1 MRPHTS
7 RSCSTFGILETD
19 TRLSCTRC
27 RSRSPR
33 GFICRFC
40 GKADFQL
47 WVSTGP
53 GTVTAR
59 QKAKSSAE
67 KRTAKKKE
75 VTPTRRSTGGT
86 GFDFEDRVAAHF
98 VLSSLAGRPLPVDGN
113 VQRLQ
118 MQTGTLQWD
127 IDDLLV
133 TAQDKAAVRRL
144 AVSCKGN
151 VQVSANGLP
160 VSFAEQAWRLWNK
173 TDSPFDRSTDRLAL
187 ATQGKHDDF
196 QSAWSDIKKFAA
208 GADTALA
215 LAQIKANQRY
225 KRIFD
230 SLRAAAGTAVTDAD
244 VLGLI
249 GCIDVLP
256 LDFQRVPSKDEGD
269 AIAVARSL
277 LAGGTAQDAKD
288 LWDGIV
294 GRAKETRLGSGTL
307 DLAALRRWLR
317 PRFTLR
323 DFPDYEPSW
332 TRLRAL
338 SAETESLVQ
347 TALPSGARLD
357 FRSECDQLLTQ
368 LGEKPCGAVYGES
381 GTGKSAL
388 VKAFLDTHFPT
399 ATRVWLAPEHLE
411 LALNEAERTR
421 FGLAHSLISVLDV
434 AVAAENFLI
443 IDSAE
448 RLSPASRLKA
458 QQLVKQLLEMTGSEP
473 PLAWRVV
480 LVGQTEFW
488 ASGELSKIAGIPSL
502 ARWEV
507 RTRSE
512 GDIAAVLRASTGLE
526 WLASHHDALIALT
539 NLRTLAW
546 VLQAAGVFQDDNG
559 AAPTSMVAIADKL
572 WAHWTSGQTALER
585 FLIRLALRDAA
596 FEHSV
601 PVSTLEAADAT
612 AFDGRPPQCP
622 VRRNPA
628 NNHIQFE
635 HDLAADWARFQR
647 LKEIASDTAQW
658 ATYAENP
665 LWNGAL
671 RMLGQFLLRQPSG
684 SRTAWDDAFDKVQ
697 AVQGALPLA
706 DDILLDALFLDP
718 EAITFLEARADV
730 LFANNAKHLQRL
742 LARFEHV
749 ASVSGISPGNEG
761 PLKDFGVYLEAK
773 FRTPIVGRWPALAG
787 FLDHHRERVA
797 DLVLPRVSL
806 LCERWLTSMPLTLSD
821 GTPFPYR
828 QEFAELA
835 LATARAR
842 QLSIAKGVMYLGDDD
857 GIFEAAFAGAQ
868 DLPDDVAVWALEMA
882 QRRPMRADLQAKL
895 SQYRKER
902 AAEHSRRMES
912 DAEYR
917 ERHDRKRSIP
927 IMPSGRKLPPW
938 PLGPQDRVDRS
949 FEKAVRSRTFQ
960 SLMRARPAV
969 AAEVLLAVLIED
981 SPEESYSSRGS
992 YREELGLAYDH
1003 EGYPTAYW
1011 KSPFFSF
1018 LHVDP
1023 GTAIDALL
1031 RLVSFC
1037 MDRWEHAVTSHRDRS
1052 PAPIPI
1058 RLNDGTE
1065 RQFRG
1070 RYDAF
1075 AWSQTSDHSNGQLYS
1090 SLAALEKWLCG
1101 LIDQEADVSSHIDTL
1116 MRHADSVAILGV
1128 IINVG
1133 KRLPELFSTVLK
1145 PLLTVASFYEW
1156 DERRVRD
1163 SEYSFDGMTWVRSGE
1178 MVFEMARDWHAA
1190 PYRQR
1195 KLIALVSELCR
1206 KDHVLGDF
1214 VNAAAAEWPL
1224 PDGDKERIEFQIRA
1238 AQLDYRN
1245 YRAADSGEEEQAEFI
1260 WPAELVATISGFDQ
1274 SHRRAGEVLA
1284 FPGNCR
1290 RFLAAP
1296 APLPIEQ
1303 TTAVTGLM
1311 GAADGDEDVGLEEE
1325 MLRPARVAAAV
1336 VLLLG
1341 AKDWLAS
1348 NESVRDRAQAILNAA
1363 MEETA
1368 LDRDRSRFHYST
1380 APSYLEFVA
1389 YLVFHEWLTA
1399 PSPDTDSAL
1408 MRVLTSGDDR
1418 AARVI
1423 AGMAHAHQAILGD
1436 RWWRLL
1442 YLALLWS
1449 GLMILRPRFG
1459 RKEGPDQRRWLGRV
1473 RWLLTRRVSGV
1484 PCKVDD
1490 IRPLDVAKRVE
1501 EFEAR
1506 QWEEEYRRDGRSF
1519 TRDRSRRMSG
1529 ALETHFLQIAF
1540 AWLLIDKNL
1549 PAEATELDQWRQL
1562 LKAFWAHTAWLLVGS
1577 ESETSGDYAPM
1588 SQFGYKLVEA
1598 MAGMVLVTDA
1608 AESSSL
1614 WQPVF
1619 DIGPKGH
1626 YAIAHFFTCFFSH
1639 LEEDTDAAFFAA
1651 RWRPMIEAIMA
1662 GRGWEG
1668 GPWYHQQSLER
1679 HALGFARSDALAR
1692 PSASARLIESMRD
1705 LYRAWALR
1713 RLPSDE
1719 DNLAGLCGFLST
1731 KAGQPLRLE
1740 GLVWIASAIQGASE
1754 LARLAGQ
1761 GAGAD
1766 RHWYRDRTSA
1776 AFVELLTTVI
1786 TEDGP
1791 AAVAQPE
1798 TRQALIDLVGLAVS
1812 KQLSAALAIQD
1823 RLKSLL

>member
-1 MRPHTS
+1 M
-7 RSCSTFGILETD
+7 
-19 TRLSCTRC
+19 
-27 RSRSPR
+27 
-33 GFICRFC
+33 
-40 GKADFQL
+40 
-47 WVSTGP
+47 
-53 GTVTAR
+53 TA
-59 QKAKSSAE
+59 
-67 KRTAKKKE
+67 
-75 VTPTRRSTGGT
+75 TRRSTAGT
-86 GFDFEDRVAAHF
+86 GFDFEDSVAAQF
-98 VLSSLAGRPLPVDGN
+98 VLSSLAGRGLPVEGN
-113 VQRLQ
+113 LQRLQ

-133 TAQDKAAVRRL
+133 TAQDKAVARRL

-160 VSFAEQAWRLWNK
+160 ESFAQQAWRLWTT

-187 ATQGKHDDF
+187 ATQGAHDVF
-196 QSAWSDIKKFAA
+196 QSAWSDIKKFTA

-215 LAQIKANQRY
+215 LAQIKANPRY

-230 SLRAAAGTAVTDAD
+230 SLKAAAVTAVTDAD

-256 LDFQRVPSKDEGD
+256 FDFQRVPSKDEGD
-269 AIAVARSL
+269 AIAVALSL
-277 LAGGTAQDAKD
+277 LAGGTAQDAKR
-288 LWDGIV
+288 LWEEIV
-294 GRAKETRLGSGTL
+294 GRARETRLGSGTL
-307 DLAALRRWLR
+307 DIAALKRWLR
-317 PRFTLR
+317 PRFALR

-332 TRLRAL
+332 ARLRAL

-368 LGEKPCGAVYGES
+368 LRGKPCIAVYGDS

-411 LALNEAERTR
+411 LALNEAERAR
-421 FGLAHSLISVLDV
+421 FGLAHPLIRVLDA
-434 AVAAENFLI
+434 AVTAENFLI

-473 PLAWRVV
+473 PLAWRVI
-480 LVGQTEFW
+480 LIGQTEFW
-488 ASGELSKIAGIPSL
+488 ASGELSKIAGTPSL

-507 RTRSE
+507 RARSA
-512 GDIAAVLRASTGLE
+512 GDVTAVLRVSAGLE

-546 VLQAAGVFQDDNG
+546 VVQAAGVFQDDSG
-559 AAPTSMVAIADKL
+559 AAPTSMVAIAEKL
-572 WAHWTSGQTALER
+572 WAHWTSGRTALEG

-601 PVSTLEAADAT
+601 PVSTLDAADAT

-628 NNHIQFE
+628 NNHVQFE

-647 LKEIASDTAQW
+647 LKEIAFDTAQW
-658 ATYAENP
+658 AAYAENP

-684 SRTAWDDAFDKVQ
+684 SRTAWDDAFDQVE
-697 AVQGALPLA
+697 AVQGTLPLA

-718 EAITFLEARADV
+718 EAVAILEVRADM

-749 ASVSGISPGNEG
+749 ASVSGISPGAEG
-761 PLKDFGVYLEAK
+761 PLKDYGVYLEAK
-773 FRTPIVGRWPALAG
+773 FRTPIIGRWPALAV
-787 FLDHHRERVA
+787 FLGHHRERVA
-797 DLVLPRVSL
+797 DLELPRVSI
-806 LCERWLTSMPLTLSD
+806 LCERWLTSMPLTSSD

-828 QEFAELA
+828 REFAELA
-835 LATARAR
+835 LAAARAR
-842 QLSIAKGVMYLGDDD
+842 QLNVAKGVMYLGDDD
-857 GIFEAAFAGAQ
+857 GIYEAAFAGAQ
-868 DLPDDVAVWALEMA
+868 DLPDDVTTWALETA

-895 SQYRKER
+895 NQHRKEK
-902 AAEHSRRMES
+902 AAEHSRRMAS

-917 ERHDRKRSIP
+917 ERHGRKRSIP
-927 IMPSGRKLPPW
+927 FVSSGRKLPPW

-949 FEKAVRSRTFQ
+949 FEKAVRSQTFQ
-960 SLMRARPAV
+960 SLMRARPAE

-981 SPEESYSSRGS
+981 SPEESYGSRGS
-992 YREELGLAYDH
+992 YREELGLANDG

-1023 GTAIDALL
+1023 ASAIDSLL
-1031 RLVSFC
+1031 KLVSFC
-1037 MDRWEHAVTSHRDRS
+1037 MDRWEHEVTSRGGRS
-1052 PAPIPI
+1052 PAPILI
-1058 RLNDGTE
+1058 RLDDGTE

-1070 RYDAF
+1070 RYSVF
-1075 AWSQTSDHSNGQLYS
+1075 AWSQASDHSNGPLYS

-1101 LIDQEADVSSHIDTL
+1101 LVDHGADVSSHIDTL

-1133 KRLPELFSTVLK
+1133 KRLPELFSAVLK
-1145 PLLTVASFYEW
+1145 PLLTVAPFYEW

-1163 SEYSFDGMTWVRSGE
+1163 SEYSFAGTIWIQSGE
-1178 MVFEMARDWHAA
+1178 MVFEMAREWHAA
-1190 PYRQR
+1190 PYRHR
-1195 KLIALVSELCR
+1195 NLIAIVSELCR

-1214 VNAAAAEWPL
+1214 VNAAAAQWTP

-1245 YRAADSGEEEQAEFI
+1245 YRAVVAGEDEQVEFVC
-1260 WPAELVATISGFDQ
+1260 PAGLAAAVSGFER
-1274 SHRRAGEVLA
+1274 SRGRARQILV
-1284 FPGNCR
+1284 FPENCR

-1296 APLPIEQ
+1296 APLPAEQ
-1303 TTAVTGLM
+1303 ITAIAGLM
-1311 GAADGDEDVGLEEE
+1311 AAADGDEDVGLEEE
-1325 MLRPARVAAAV
+1325 MLRPARVTAAV

-1341 AKDWLAS
+1341 AKEWLAS
-1348 NESVRDRAQAILNAA
+1348 NEGVRDRTQAIVNAA
-1363 MEETA
+1363 MEDTA
-1368 LDRDRSRFHYST
+1368 LDKDRSRFRYSM

-1389 YLVFHEWLTA
+1389 YLVFHEWLA
-1399 PSPDTDSAL
+1399 DPSLETDSAL
-1408 MRVLTSGDDR
+1408 LRVLTSGDDR
-1418 AARVI
+1418 AAAVI
-1423 AGMAHAHQAILGD
+1423 AETAYIHRATLGD
-1436 RWWRLL
+1436 RWWRLQ

-1449 GLMILRPRFG
+1449 GLMILRPRFD
-1459 RKEGPDQRRWLGRV
+1459 REDGPDQSRWLRRA
-1473 RWLLTRRVSGV
+1473 RWLLSRRVSGV
-1484 PCKVDD
+1484 PCTVDD

-1506 QWEEEYRRDGRSF
+1506 QWEEEYHRDGRRF

-1529 ALETHFLQIAF
+1529 ALETHFLRIAF

-1549 PAEATELDQWRQL
+1549 PAEAAELDERRQL

-1577 ESETSGDYAPM
+1577 ESETSGDYSPM

-1598 MAGMVLVTDA
+1598 IAGMVLVTDP
-1608 AESSSL
+1608 AETPSL
-1614 WQPVF
+1614 WQPIF
-1619 DIGPKGH
+1619 DIGPRGH
-1626 YAIAHFFTCFFSH
+1626 YAIAHLFKCIFSH
-1639 LEEDTDAAFFAA
+1639 FEEDTDPAFFAA
-1651 RWRPMIEAIMA
+1651 RWRPMIEAVMA

-1679 HALGFARSDALAR
+1679 HALSFARSDALAR
-1692 PSASARLIESMRD
+1692 PSASARLIEPMRD
-1705 LYRAWALR
+1705 LYRAWALK
-1713 RLPSDE
+1713 RLPGDE

-1731 KAGQPLRLE
+1731 KAGQPIRLE
-1740 GLVWIASAIQGASE
+1740 GLVWIANAIQSASE
-1754 LARLAGQ
+1754 LARLANQ
-1761 GAGAD
+1761 GPAAD

-1776 AFVELLTTVI
+1776 AFVEFLTTVV
-1786 TEDGP
+1786 TENGP

-1798 TRQALIDLVGLAVS
+1798 IRQALIDLVGLAVS
-1812 KQLSAALAIQD
+1812 KQLSAAFALQD

>member
-1 MRPHTS
+1 
-7 RSCSTFGILETD
+7 
-19 TRLSCTRC
+19 
-27 RSRSPR
+27 
-33 GFICRFC
+33 
-40 GKADFQL
+40 
-47 WVSTGP
+47 
-53 GTVTAR
+53 
-59 QKAKSSAE
+59 
-67 KRTAKKKE
+67 
-75 VTPTRRSTGGT
+75 
-86 GFDFEDRVAAHF
+86 
-98 VLSSLAGRPLPVDGN
+98 
-113 VQRLQ
+113 

-133 TAQDKAAVRRL
+133 VAQDKAVARRL

-160 VSFAEQAWRLWNK
+160 ASFADLAWRLWTK

-187 ATQGKHDDF
+187 ATQGTHDDF

-208 GADTALA
+208 GADAALA
-215 LAQIKANQRY
+215 LAQIEANPRY

-230 SLRAAAGTAVTDAD
+230 SLKAAATAVTNAD

-249 GCIDVLP
+249 GCLDVLP
-256 LDFQRVPSKDEGD
+256 FDFQRLPSKDEAD

-277 LAGGTAQDAKD
+277 LAGGTAQDATD
-288 LWDGIV
+288 LWGEIV

-307 DLAALRRWLR
+307 DMAALRRWLR
-317 PRFTLR
+317 PRFALR

-332 TRLRAL
+332 ARLRAL

-357 FRSECDQLLTQ
+357 FRSECDLLLTQ
-368 LGEKPCGAVYGES
+368 LGEKPCVAVYGES

-388 VKAFLDTHFPT
+388 VKAFLDTHFPS

-411 LALNEAERTR
+411 LALNEAERAR
-421 FGLAHSLISVLDV
+421 FGLAHPLISVLDA
-434 AVAAENFLI
+434 AVTAENFLI

-458 QQLVKQLLEMTGSEP
+458 QQLVKQLLEVTGSEP
-473 PLAWRVV
+473 PLAWRVI
-480 LVGQTEFW
+480 LIGQTEFW
-488 ASGELSKIAGIPSL
+488 ASGELSKIAGTPSL

-507 RTRSE
+507 RARSA
-512 GDIAAVLRASTGLE
+512 GDVAAVLRASTGLE
-526 WLASHHDALIALT
+526 WLASHHDALMALT

-546 VLQAAGVFQDDNG
+546 VVQAAGVFQDDSG
-559 AAPTSMVAIADKL
+559 AAPTSMVAIAEKL
-572 WAHWTSGQTALER
+572 WAHWTLGRTALEG

-628 NNHIQFE
+628 NNHVQFE

-658 ATYAENP
+658 AAYAENP

-671 RMLGQFLLRQPSG
+671 RMLGQLLLRQPSG
-684 SRTAWDDAFDKVQ
+684 SRTAWDDAFDQVQ
-697 AVQGALPLA
+697 AAQGTLPLA

-718 EAITFLEARADV
+718 EAITFLEARADM

-749 ASVSGISPGNEG
+749 GSVSGVSLVNAG
-761 PLKDFGVYLEAK
+761 PLKDYGVYLEAK
-773 FRTPIVGRWPALAG
+773 FRTPIVGRWPALAV
-787 FLDHHRERVA
+787 FLGHHHQRVA
-797 DLVLPRVSL
+797 DLVLPRVSI

-821 GTPFPYR
+821 GTLVPYR

-842 QLSIAKGVMYLGDDD
+842 QLDVAKGVMYLGDDD
-857 GIFEAAFAGAQ
+857 SLFEAAFAGAQ
-868 DLPDDVAVWALEMA
+868 DLPDDVATWALEMA
-882 QRRPMRADLQAKL
+882 HRRPMRADLQAQLNQHHREK
-895 SQYRKER
+895 

-917 ERHDRKRSIP
+917 ERHGRKRSISV
-927 IMPSGRKLPPW
+927 MSSGRKLPPW
-938 PLGPQDRVDRS
+938 PLGPQGRVDRA

-960 SLMRARPAV
+960 SLMRARPAE
-969 AAEVLLAVLIED
+969 AAEVLMAVLIED
-981 SPEESYSSRGS
+981 SPEESYGSRGR
-992 YREELGLAYDH
+992 YREELGLAYDN

-1023 GTAIDALL
+1023 ATAIDTLL
-1031 RLVSFC
+1031 RLLSFC
-1037 MDRWEHAVTSHRDRS
+1037 MDRWEHDVTSHGGRS
-1052 PAPIPI
+1052 PAPIPV

-1070 RYDAF
+1070 RYNAF

-1101 LIDQEADVSSHIDTL
+1101 LVDQGADVSSHINTL

-1133 KRLPELFSTVLK
+1133 KRLPELFSAVLK
-1145 PLLTVASFYEW
+1145 PLLTVAPFYEW
-1156 DERRVRD
+1156 DERRIRD
-1163 SEYSFDGMTWVRSGE
+1163 SEYSFDAMTWVRSGE
-1178 MVFEMARDWHAA
+1178 MVFEMARDWYAA
-1190 PYRQR
+1190 PYRHR
-1195 KLIALVSELCR
+1195 KLTAIVSELCR
-1206 KDHVLGDF
+1206 KDHALGDF
-1214 VNAAAAEWPL
+1214 VNAAAAQWTP
-1224 PDGDKERIEFQIRA
+1224 PDGDKERMEFQIRVA
-1238 AQLDYRN
+1238 ELDYRN
-1245 YRAADSGEEEQAEFI
+1245 YRAVGAGEEHQAEFV
-1260 WPAELVATISGFDQ
+1260 WPAELAAVISGFEQ
-1274 SHRRAGEVLA
+1274 SRGRARQILA
-1284 FPGNCR
+1284 FPENCR

-1296 APLPIEQ
+1296 APLPVDQI
-1303 TTAVTGLM
+1303 TAIADLM

-1325 MLRPARVAAAV
+1325 MLRPARVTAAV

-1341 AKDWLAS
+1341 AKEWLAS
-1348 NESVRDRAQAILNAA
+1348 NESVHDRAQAIVHAA

-1368 LDRDRSRFHYST
+1368 LDKDRSRFHYSMT
-1380 APSYLEFVA
+1380 PSYLEFVA
-1389 YLVFHEWLTA
+1389 YLVFHEWLAA
-1399 PSPDTDSAL
+1399 PSRDTDSAL
-1408 MRVLTSGDDR
+1408 LRILTSGDDR
-1418 AARVI
+1418 AAGVI
-1423 AGMAHAHQAILGD
+1423 ADMAYAHSAALGD
-1436 RWWRLL
+1436 RWWRLQ

-1449 GLMILRPRFG
+1449 GLIILKPRFG
-1459 RKEGPDQRRWLGRV
+1459 QEDGPDQSRWLRRA

-1484 PCKVDD
+1484 PCTVDD
-1490 IRPLDVAKRVE
+1490 IRPLDVAKRIE

-1506 QWEEEYRRDGRSF
+1506 QWEEEYRHDGRTF

-1529 ALETHFLQIAF
+1529 ALETHFLQVAF

-1549 PAEATELDQWRQL
+1549 SAGVTELNQRRQL
-1562 LKAFWAHTAWLLVGS
+1562 LNAFWAHTGWLLVGS

-1588 SQFGYKLVEA
+1588 SQFGYKLLEA

-1608 AESSSL
+1608 AESSLL
-1614 WQPVF
+1614 WQPIF

-1639 LEEDTDAAFFAA
+1639 LEEDTDQALFAA
-1651 RWRPMIEAIMA
+1651 RWRPMIEAIMV

-1692 PSASARLIESMRD
+1692 PSTSSRLIEPMRD
-1705 LYRAWALR
+1705 LYRAWALK
-1713 RLPSDE
+1713 RLPNDE

-1731 KAGQPLRLE
+1731 KAGQSLRLE
-1740 GLVWIASAIQGASE
+1740 GLVWIANSIQGASA

-1761 GAGAD
+1761 GPVAD
-1766 RHWYRDRTSA
+1766 RPLYRDRTSA
-1776 AFVELLTTVI
+1776 AFVEFLTTVI
-1786 TEDGP
+1786 TENGP
-1791 AAVAQPE
+1791 TTVAQPE

>member
-7 RSCSTFGILETD
+7 RSCSTSASWKRT
-19 TRLSCTRC
+19 
-27 RSRSPR
+27 R
-33 GFICRFC
+33 GFPAFVVDRTGIVVPLSTPC
-40 GKADFQL
+40 GKADFPHR
-47 WVSTGP
+47 VSTGP

-67 KRTAKKKE
+67 KRTAKKNE

-86 GFDFEDRVAAHF
+86 GFDFEDRVAALL
-98 VLSSLAGRPLPVDGN
+98 VLSSLAGRTLPVDGN

-133 TAQDKAAVRRL
+133 TAHNKAAVRRL

-160 VSFAEQAWRLWNK
+160 VSFAEQAWRLWTK
-173 TDSPFDRSTDRLAL
+173 TNSPFDRSTDRMAL
-187 ATQGKHDDF
+187 ATQGKLVAF

-208 GADTALA
+208 GADATLA
-215 LAQIKANQRY
+215 LAQIKANRRY

-230 SLRAAAGTAVTDAD
+230 SLKAAAVTAVTDAD
-244 VLGLI
+244 ALSLI
-249 GCIDVLP
+249 DRIDVLP
-256 LDFQRVPSKDEGD
+256 FDFQQVPSKDEGD

-288 LWDGIV
+288 LWDEIV
-294 GRAKETRLGSGTL
+294 GRAKTTRLGSGTL
-307 DLAALRRWLR
+307 DLAELRRWLR
-317 PRFTLR
+317 PRFMLR

-357 FRSECDQLLTQ
+357 FRSECDQLLAQ
-368 LGEKPCGAVYGES
+368 LGEKPCIAVYGES
-381 GTGKSAL
+381 GAGKSAF
-388 VKAFLDTHFPT
+388 VRTFLDTHFPT

-411 LALNEAERTR
+411 IALNEAERTR
-421 FGLAHSLISVLDV
+421 FGLAHPLVSVLDS
-434 AVAAENFLI
+434 AVAAEKFLI

-458 QQLVKQLLEMTGSEP
+458 QQLVKQLHDVTGSEP
-473 PLAWRVV
+473 PLAWRVI
-480 LVGQTEFW
+480 LIGQTEFW
-488 ASGELSKIAGIPSL
+488 ASGEISKIVGTPSL

-507 RTRSE
+507 RARSA
-512 GDIAAVLRASTGLE
+512 GDVAAVLRASAGLE

-546 VLQAAGVFQDDNG
+546 VVQAAGVFQDDSG
-559 AAPTSMVAIADKL
+559 AAPTSMVAIAEKL
-572 WAHWTSGQTALER
+572 WAHWTAGRTALEG

-601 PVSTLEAADAT
+601 PVSSLEAADAT

-628 NNHIQFE
+628 NNHVQFE

-684 SRTAWDDAFDKVQ
+684 SRTAWDDAFDQVQ
-697 AVQGALPLA
+697 AVRGSLPLA

-718 EAITFLEARADV
+718 EAITFLEARANM

-749 ASVSGISPGNEG
+749 ASVSGISPGAG
-761 PLKDFGVYLEAK
+761 PLKDYGVYLEAK
-773 FRTPIVGRWPALAG
+773 FRTPIVGRWPALAV
-787 FLDHHRERVA
+787 FLDHHRQRVA
-797 DLVLPRVSL
+797 DLVLPRVSI
-806 LCERWLTSMPLTLSD
+806 LCERWLTSMPFSMSD
-821 GTPFPYR
+821 GMPFPYR

-842 QLSIAKGVMYLGDDD
+842 QLDVAKGVMYVGDDD
-857 GIFEAAFAGAQ
+857 SIFEATFAGAQ
-868 DLPDDVAVWALEMA
+868 DLPDDVATWALEMA
-882 QRRPMRADLQAKL
+882 HRRPLRADLQAKL
-895 SQYRKER
+895 NQHHREK
-902 AAEHSRRMES
+902 AAEHSRRMAS
-912 DAEYR
+912 DADYR

-927 IMPSGRKLPPW
+927 FISSGRKLPPW
-938 PLGPQDRVDRS
+938 PLGPQGRVDRT
-949 FEKAVRSRTFQ
+949 FEKAVRSRAFQ
-960 SLMRARPAV
+960 SLMRTRPAV

-981 SPEESYSSRGS
+981 SPEESYSSRGR

-1037 MDRWEHAVTSHRDRS
+1037 MDRWEHEVTSYRDRL

-1070 RYDAF
+1070 RYSAF

-1101 LIDQEADVSSHIDTL
+1101 LIDQKADVSSHIDTL

-1128 IINVG
+1128 FINVG
-1133 KRLPELFSTVLK
+1133 KRLPELFSAVLK
-1145 PLLTVASFYEW
+1145 PLLTVAPFYEW

-1163 SEYSFDGMTWVRSGE
+1163 SEYSFDGMTWIRSGE
-1178 MVFEMARDWHAA
+1178 MVFDMAREWHAA
-1190 PYRQR
+1190 PYRHR
-1195 KLIALVSELCR
+1195 NLIAVVSEQCR
-1206 KDHVLGDF
+1206 KDHALGDF
-1214 VNAAAAEWPL
+1214 VNAAAAEWTL

-1245 YRAADSGEEEQAEFI
+1245 YRVVGAGEEEQAEFVC
-1260 WPAELVATISGFDQ
+1260 PAELAAAISGFEQ
-1274 SHRRAGEVLA
+1274 SWGQARQILA
-1284 FPGNCR
+1284 FPEHCR

-1296 APLPIEQ
+1296 APLPVAQI
-1303 TTAVTGLM
+1303 TAIADLM
-1311 GAADGDEDVGLEEE
+1311 GVADGDEDVGLEEE
-1325 MLRPARVAAAV
+1325 MLRPARVTAAV
-1336 VLLLG
+1336 ALLLG

-1348 NESVRDRAQAILNAA
+1348 NEGVRDRAQAIVNAA

-1368 LDRDRSRFHYST
+1368 LDKDRSRFHYST

-1389 YLVFHEWLTA
+1389 YLVFQEWLTA

-1418 AARVI
+1418 AAGVI

-1449 GLMILRPRFG
+1449 GLNILRPRPG
-1459 RKEGPDQRRWLGRV
+1459 REEWPEQIRWLRRV

-1484 PCKVDD
+1484 PCTVGD

-1506 QWEEEYRRDGRSF
+1506 QWEEEYRHDGRILS
-1519 TRDRSRRMSG
+1519 RDRSRRMSG
-1529 ALETHFLQIAF
+1529 ALETHFLQVAF
-1540 AWLLIDKNL
+1540 AWLLIDKDL
-1549 PAEATELDQWRQL
+1549 PADATELDQRRQL
-1562 LKAFWAHTAWLLVGS
+1562 LTAFWAHTAWLLVGS
-1577 ESETSGDYAPM
+1577 KSETSGDYAPM

-1598 MAGMVLVTDA
+1598 MAGIVLVTDA

-1614 WQPVF
+1614 WQSVL

-1692 PSASARLIESMRD
+1692 PLASARLIESMRD
-1705 LYRAWALR
+1705 LYRAWALK

-1731 KAGQPLRLE
+1731 KTGQPLRLE

-1754 LARLAGQ
+1754 LARRGGQ

-1776 AFVELLTTVI
+1776 ALVEFLTTVI
-1786 TEDGP
+1786 TENGP
-1791 AAVAQPE
+1791 LAVAQPE
-1798 TRQALIDLVGLAVS
+1798 TRQALIDLVGLAAS